1 MSFTRK
7 RIDVTISLGTGT
19 FGASGADTVTLSGL
33 HVQAMIHATYGE
45 AMPAAHVRV
54 FGLPLE
60 MLNQLTSIGLIN
72 SGVRLNNTMLVA
84 AGDDE
89 TGLSTVYN
97 GTIRESWANLDG
109 MPESCL
115 EIVGVAG
122 LAASLK
128 PVGALSVKGQADVAT
143 IMRGLAD
150 QMGFAFEPNG
160 VQVQLANPYFP
171 GTALAQAK
179 ACARAAD
186 IWMTI
191 DCGTLAIWPKDS
203 GRAASGDIPLI
214 SVATGMRGYPRFSS
228 NGIEVSTLFNPDI
241 KPGGQVQV
249 DSTLTMACGKW
260 LVSDATHALESEMP
274 GGAWFSRILGRPT
287 TYG

>member
-19 FGASGADTVTLSGL
+19 FGESGADTVTLSGL
-33 HVQAMIHATYGE
+33 RVQAMIHATYGD
-45 AMPAAHVRV
+45 AMPVAHVRV
-54 FGLPLE
+54 FGLPLD
-60 MLNQLTSIGLIN
+60 MLNQLTSVGLIN
-72 SGVRLNNTMLVA
+72 AGVRFKNTLLVA

-89 TGLSTVYN
+89 TGMSTVYN
-97 GTIRESWANLDG
+97 GTIKDSWGNMDG

-115 EIVGVAG
+115 EVTGVAG

-143 IMRGLAD
+143 IMQGLSE
-150 QMGFAFEPNG
+150 QMGFAFENNG

-203 GRAASGDIPLI
+203 ARMASGDVPLI
-214 SVATGMRGYPRFSS
+214 SVATGMRGYPRFTS

-241 KPGGQVQV
+241 KPGGKVQV
-249 DSTLTMACGKW
+249 ESTLTMACGKW
-260 LVSDATHALESEMP
+260 LVTDGTHVLESETP
-274 GGAWFSRILGRPT
+274 GGAWFTRVLGAPV
-287 TYG
+287 YG